1 MSGTITQRWIGSAA
15 NSSATRVEV
24 KRLARFLVTCLACY
38 AFSHVQAQERRD
50 DYLACSKTDQTLS
63 LEDIDPL
70 KAGFESAEAHYLLG
84 EQSRLAGDPKRA
96 EQEFKAA
103 VAQVPRGDK
112 YVRALALLEVE
123 AARYDEAI
131 SIIKD
136 YVKVCGT
143 TALGWELESEL
154 LFKQKQYDAA
164 FEAAQHALALSGNS
178 ARMHEMLGLIWTI
191 RRQNEEALL
200 ELGKASSLD
209 PEQAQIRYYYGR
221 ILYSTGRPREA
232 RDEFL
237 ACLKI
242 QPQYPRAL
250 ENLGLCY
257 EALQD
262 SLKAFECYR
271 KAIAFEDAKQGR
283 KNAEPYTYY
292 GRLLLDESQPDDA
305 ISVLRR
311 AVDVS
316 PHSLIANYEL
326 GRGLLNVGELKDAER
341 VLRAAVNLDP
351 KFPQTYYLLGR
362 ICQREQRPKE
372 ASQYWAT
379 FELLNRNP
387 ENREIPLTDR

>member
-1 MSGTITQRWIGSAA
+1 M
-15 NSSATRVEV
+15 RVEI
-24 KRLARFLVTCLACY
+24 KRLAPFFVGCLACH
-38 AFSHVQAQERRD
+38 AFSYMQAQEQPD
-50 DYLACSKTDQTLS
+50 DYLACSRTDHSLS
-63 LEDIDPL
+63 LEDVDSL
-70 KAGFESAEAHYLLG
+70 KTGFGGAEAHYALA
-84 EQSRLAGDPKRA
+84 EQFRLAGDQERA
-96 EQEFKAA
+96 AQEFKAA

-112 YVRALALLEVE
+112 YVRALTLFEVE
-123 AARYDEAI
+123 GGRYDEGIA
-131 SIIKD
+131 IIKD
-136 YVKVCGT
+136 YVKVCGE

-154 LFKQKQYDAA
+154 LFKRKQYDAA
-164 FEAAQHALALSGNS
+164 FEAAQRSLGLSGDNT
-178 ARMHEMLGLIWTI
+178 RMHEMLGLIWTI
-191 RRQNEEALL
+191 RRQNDAALL
-200 ELGKASSLD
+200 ELGKASALD
-209 PEQAQIRYYYGR
+209 PKRAQIRYYYGR
-221 ILYSTGRPREA
+221 ILYSTGRFREA